1 MLRLSIVR
9 FLGAAVFT
17 GAVGAA
23 VLGLAPGA
31 ARAEMALSTSNQ
43 PDGALAPFAGL
54 FDHERRAFRALDE
67 GRLARLTRPDR
78 EVETGLFSRA
88 TIEALPEPG
97 AQMQAQPDWQ
107 CLTEAL
113 YFEARGETIKG
124 QFAVAEVILNRVAS
138 RAYPNT
144 LCGVINQGTGRR
156 HACQFSFTC
165 DGLPETVAEPKALA
179 RAGKIAARVLEGG
192 VPALTDGATHY
203 HVSNVRPGWARKL
216 EHTATIG
223 VHHFY
228 RLSSRVAGN

>member
-1 MLRLSIVR
+1 VVLPLLAREKAMVRLSIVR
-9 FLGAAVFT
+9 FLGAAIFT

-23 VLGLAPGA
+23 ALCAAPGA
-31 ARAEMALSTSNQ
+31 ARAEMALSTSNL

-54 FDHERRAFRALDE
+54 LDHERRAFRALGE
-67 GRLARLTRPDR
+67 GRVARLTRPEQ

-97 AQMQAQPDWQ
+97 AQMQARPDWQ

-144 LCGVINQGTGRR
+144 LCGVVNQGTGRR
-156 HACQFSFTC
+156 HACQFSYTAMAC
-165 DGLPETVAEPKALA
+165 PRRWPS
-179 RAGKIAARVLEGG
+179 
-192 VPALTDGATHY
+192 PAPG
-203 HVSNVRPGWARKL
+203 RGWARL
-216 EHTATIG
+216 PRACL
-223 VHHFY
+223 
-228 RLSSRVAGN
+228 RAGCPRSPMAPPITM